1 VSAAPAPVCARAVR
15 RWLRIRQVRRA
26 RERWSADGLYT
37 VALAVVFLL
46 VTIGMA
52 VRGHLLHAGET
63 GPATAATVLA
73 VALGGAA
80 VLLAGAA
87 LAGPLGAAASAL
99 SWLAT
104 SPMRRADMLRPRF
117 VAVLGVGLLGGLP
130 LTVVAARPAV
140 VVPAF
145 ALGVAT
151 AAAAVLVQTS
161 VRDPARVLRISAAV
175 CGVAAVAVGLLGIVP
190 AVSSPAILVAV
201 IAVLIAGAL
210 TFLAAQ
216 RLDSVRTATLQASVS
231 SVLGVAGGIAAA
243 DPGLLSR
250 VSEDRRWMRHRPRGR
265 FRLPAGPRAIPAHDM
280 IALLRMPSRILL
292 IAALAS
298 IPALID
304 VTPSSRA
311 VLWLACGLFAT
322 AQTTGNVRYDV
333 DRPGL
338 GRLLGRTDRA
348 MLRLRAVV
356 PVVVAVIWGAGSAAM
371 LLWQTGG
378 EPAWG
383 AALGAAAGPALAA
396 GALRSC
402 RRSFVRHDYP
412 LIVTPQGVV
421 PSGPLLWVT
430 QAFDVALIG
439 TLPALAA
446 VAADSFGGITVAIQ
460 AVLSAV
466 VLTAFLTAS
475 ATRPARERL
484 SRCVRAA
491 MTRAATVIWRF
502 SAAE

>member
-1 VSAAPAPVCARAVR
+1 MSAAPAPASARAVR
-15 RWLRIRQVRRA
+15 QWLRIRQVRRT
-26 RERWSADGLYT
+26 RERWSTDGLYT
-37 VALAVVFLL
+37 VALAVVVLL

-52 VRGHLLHAGET
+52 VRGYLLHVGET
-63 GPATAATVLA
+63 GPATTGTVLA
-73 VALGGAA
+73 VALGSAA

-87 LAGPLGAAASAL
+87 VAGPLGTTSAAL

-104 SPMRRADMLRPRF
+104 SPMRRAEMLRPRF
-117 VAVLGVGLLGGLP
+117 VAVLCVGLLGGLP
-130 LTVVAARPAV
+130 LAVVAARPVV

-151 AAAAVLVQTS
+151 AAAAVLIQTS

-175 CGVAAVAVGLLGIVP
+175 SGVAAVAVGLLGMAP
-190 AVSSPAILVAV
+190 AVSPPSILVVV
-201 IAVLIAGAL
+201 ITVLIAGAL
-210 TFLAAQ
+210 TFLAAR
-216 RLDSVRTATLQASVS
+216 RLDAVRTVTLQASVS
-231 SVLGVAGGIAAA
+231 SVLAVAGGVTAG

-265 FRLPAGPRAIPAHDM
+265 FRLPAGPRAIPAHDV
-280 IALLRMPSRILL
+280 ITLLRMPSRLLL
-292 IAALAS
+292 IAAFAS

-304 VTPSSRA
+304 VTAASRA
-311 VLWLACGLFAT
+311 VLWLACGLFAM
-322 AQTTGNVRYDV
+322 AQVTGNVRYDA

-338 GRLLGRTDRA
+338 GRLLGRTDGA
-348 MLRLRAVV
+348 LLRLRAVV
-356 PVVVAVIWGAGSAAM
+356 PVSVAVIWGTGSTAM
-371 LLWQTGG
+371 LVWQTGG

-383 AALGAAAGPALAA
+383 AALGATAGPALAA

-446 VAADSFGGITVAIQ
+446 VAANGFGGATVAIQ
-460 AVLSAV
+460 AILSVV

-475 ATRPARERL
+475 ATRRARGRL
-484 SRCVRAA
+484 SRSTRAA
-491 MTRAATVIWRF
+491 MTRAATVIWRL
-502 SAAE
+502 